1 MNRRTLVVG
10 AVAIAAILFA
20 TGAYIYDRGAAD
32 RQAKIAAE
40 TQSYLVRPHS
50 PVLGPQNAPV
60 TVVEFFDPSCE
71 SCRAFYPIV
80 KQILAKYPEDV
91 RVVIRYAP
99 FHEGSDEA
107 VRIMEAA
114 RLQNLYVAVKEALL
128 QTQPTWAVHGA
139 PNLGIAWAAAQAV
152 GLNYTQAQN
161 DAKNPKIANIL
172 QQDQADLRAAKVRQT
187 PSFFVNGKPLTSFGA
202 RQLNELVDAEVE
214 ASRKTK

>member
-40 TQSYLVRPHS
+40 AQSYLVRPHS

-80 KQILAKYPEDV
+80 KQIMAKYPEDV

-114 RLQNLYVAVKEALL
+114 RLQNLYVPVKEALL

-139 PNLGIAWAAAQAV
+139 PNLSIAWAAAQAV
-152 GLNYTQAQN
+152 GLNYTRAQY
-161 DAKNPKIANIL
+161 DVKRPEIANIL

-214 ASRKTK
+214 ASRKTR